1 MKSLFSF
8 LKTLKDRRGNSS
20 VVYLLGLIATLLIG
34 GIVFSQFA
42 HVVNP
47 ALLGASATDTVT
59 VNSTAS
65 LGPYQLSH
73 YPVVPGTLT
82 ISIGSTVYQQGTD
95 YTVDY
100 ANGTF
105 TVVAGSSLATA
116 TATATPVT
124 ATYKY
129 EGGAAWNSFVNIQTT
144 GWSALNLFMVA
155 AIVIAAGFILAL
167 LAAWGRVG
175 GGGSGI

>member
-1 MKSLFSF
+1 MKLFSF
-8 LKTLKDRRGNSS
+8 ISDSKANSS
-20 VVYLLGLIATLLIG
+20 VTYLISFIAVLLIG

-47 ALLGASATDTVT
+47 ALIGASASDTIT

-73 YPVVPGTLT
+73 YPVIPGTLT
-82 ISIGSTVYQQGTD
+82 ISIGSTIYKQGVD

-100 ANGTF
+100 TNGTF
-105 TVVAGSSLATA
+105 TVIAGSALATA

-124 ATYKY
+124 AVYKY

-144 GWSALNLFMVA
+144 GWSALNLFMVG

-167 LAAWGRVG
+167 LAAWGKVG
-175 GGGSGI
+175 GGSSGI